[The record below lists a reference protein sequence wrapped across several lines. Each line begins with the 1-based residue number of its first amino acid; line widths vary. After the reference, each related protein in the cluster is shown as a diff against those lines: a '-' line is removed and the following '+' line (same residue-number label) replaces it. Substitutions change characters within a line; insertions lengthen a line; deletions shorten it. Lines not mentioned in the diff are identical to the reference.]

1 MKNVTTPT
9 MANEPKPR
17 LSNGQAGEKTE

>member
-17 LSNGQAGEKTE
+17 PSNGQAGVKPE